1 MLTDFLKPHLKSFCD
16 KFSDMSLK
24 DYHGLLFTKG
34 TVPSD
39 TFINAVISNIKLN
52 YGDIDEE
59 NVRLA
64 LKHPQCVY
72 CANHGGIENHPELIA
87 SSLMSS
93 YFAPLFKKQA
103 LIILACTSI
112 GPKNPT
118 VPGGFLLGKRLEENH
133 YKRKRISFIPRKY
146 DLKYLCSLRAL
157 KSDDIKRKL
166 NTVSALASSYELS
179 AIEAFTPENFGDN
192 SFLSQCFKANSF
204 YIKRFLTKV
213 PHCPCYFVDD
223 SVLISDLLK
232 ISLANENSFIFKIF
246 NSPHLLYTLCKNLKG
261 RANLWSDERVT
272 DNWKDDFTGRGSV
285 LFYRKKDSGTIE
297 QLSLV
302 KDKNA
307 VYLRSADYTLK
318 VTPQNIIEA
327 LNKNALIADLYLGY
341 ICLTLDYNVSLIG
354 GIFFNYYI
362 KDMLEITAKT
372 LNLPKPTKP
381 IYSTEF
387 IQSFLTPFK
396 VITPAADPFSLNKSR
411 PLLQLDLHHL
421 EPINETQASSLLTA
435 TVKDALPL
443 SIADMLLDF
452 DLSDTQ
458 ITDLKQELVKNLN
471 TKSPIEFYL

>member
-1 MLTDFLKPHLKSFCD
+1 M
-16 KFSDMSLK
+16 
-24 DYHGLLFTKG
+24 
-34 TVPSD
+34 
-39 TFINAVISNIKLN
+39 
-52 YGDIDEE
+52 
-59 NVRLA
+59 
-64 LKHPQCVY
+64 
-72 CANHGGIENHPELIA
+72 
-87 SSLMSS
+87 
-93 YFAPLFKKQA
+93 
-103 LIILACTSI
+103 
-112 GPKNPT
+112 
-118 VPGGFLLGKRLEENH
+118 
-133 YKRKRISFIPRKY
+133 
-146 DLKYLCSLRAL
+146 
-157 KSDDIKRKL
+157 
-166 NTVSALASSYELS
+166 
-179 AIEAFTPENFGDN
+179 
-192 SFLSQCFKANSF
+192 
-204 YIKRFLTKV
+204 
-213 PHCPCYFVDD
+213 
-223 SVLISDLLK
+223 K
-232 ISLANENSFIFKIF
+232 ISLENENSFIFKIF

-396 VITPAADPFSLNKSR
+396 VISPDADPFSLNKSR

-421 EPINETQASSLLTA
+421 EPIDETQASSLLTA
-435 TVKDALPL
+435 TVKEALPL

-458 ITDLKQELVKNLN
+458 ITDLRQELVKNLKA
-471 TKSPIEFYL
+471 KSPIEFYL